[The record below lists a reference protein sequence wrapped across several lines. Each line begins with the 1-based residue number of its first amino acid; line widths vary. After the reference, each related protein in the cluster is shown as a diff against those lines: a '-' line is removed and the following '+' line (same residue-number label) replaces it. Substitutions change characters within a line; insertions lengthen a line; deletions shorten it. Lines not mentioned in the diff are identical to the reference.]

1 MAPRNDSLYR
11 NAADVAESLFAML
24 IAGAEIAVVDVDREM
39 LPKQSREP
47 GRHETVK
54 LFAYFL
60 HNKIW

>member
-39 LPKQSREP
+39 LPKREP
-47 GRHETVK
+47 RAGKT
-54 LFAYFL
+54 
-60 HNKIW
+60 